1 MLCKQQRPAFER
13 GFTLI
18 ELLVAITILAIIAV
32 LGWRGLDSIVRA
44 RLSLNAEMEQTRA
57 IQLSFAQME
66 SDCAH
71 LADETMLLG
80 HSVLTASGDKLSLIR
95 SVNNENEPGQFQVV
109 NYRVAD
115 GKLTRRELPPSRE
128 IAVILDEWQSF
139 ADDTSGQ
146 TGIELQSNVQSFALR
161 TWRQGDNAWQI
172 NGAALTTAA
181 SKVAND
187 VLVQAGVT
195 TKVAKLAGLE
205 VSLQVQGANAPMRKV
220 FLLGAN

>member
-1 MLCKQQRPAFER
+1 MLCKQQRPAFDR

-71 LADETMLLG
+71 LADETMLPG

-109 NYRVAD
+109 NYRVVD

-139 ADDTSGQ
+139 ATDTSGQ

-161 TWRQGDNAWQI
+161 TWRQSDNAWQVNGVALI
-172 NGAALTTAA
+172 NAA
-181 SKVAND
+181 SVAATD